1 MADEIELHYVV
12 SGLPETVMAQWRQD
26 RPAPLREF
34 EIADEAYDALVFESH
49 YYDWIWKLMWV
60 LTLGVALLFKGFSR
74 SVFRVTVRFDPEGG
88 TRTKVTIIGKAD
100 PETRAGLGELAA
112 QNGGPVGLQVGV

>member
-12 SGLPETVMAQWRQD
+12 PGLPDTVMAQWRQD
-26 RPAPLREF
+26 RPVPLRVF

-49 YYDWIWKLMWV
+49 YYDWIWKLMWF
-60 LTLGVALLFKGFSR
+60 LTFGVALLFKGFAR
-74 SVFRVTVRFDPEGG
+74 SVFRVAVRFDPEGG
-88 TRTKVTIIGKAD
+88 TRTKVTILGKAD
-100 PETRAGLGELAA
+100 PDTRTGLGELAA

>member
-1 MADEIELHYVV
+1 
-12 SGLPETVMAQWRQD
+12 
-26 RPAPLREF
+26 
-34 EIADEAYDALVFESH
+34 
-49 YYDWIWKLMWV
+49 MWV